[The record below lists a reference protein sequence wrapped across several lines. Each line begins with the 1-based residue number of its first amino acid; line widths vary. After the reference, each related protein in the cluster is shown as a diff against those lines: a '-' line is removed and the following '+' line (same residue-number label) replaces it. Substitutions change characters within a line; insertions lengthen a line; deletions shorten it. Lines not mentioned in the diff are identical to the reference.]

1 MLGKLREGPGT
12 CVRLWFCRQLIFL
25 MFLSFK
31 LLGVWRMDWKKRR
44 HQRKCKL
51 IYFASNTRFIIF
63 LSWFCPC
70 HITDCQLLN
79 LAAILYPSLP
89 ILLLSTLCSG
99 LQNSRFLICS
109 PHPHPAPSSFD
120 FAFFTDVFAYSQL
133 FLQTTFDCVTK
144 MIFLKQ
150 IRSCHF
156 SAWKYSVIWTIKF
169 TRKAMTNQ

>member
-1 MLGKLREGPGT
+1 MLGKLGEGPGT

-70 HITDCQLLN
+70 HITDSQLLN

-109 PHPHPAPSSFD
+109 PARPPLPAPRPIFIWLRLFYWCFCLQSVVSSD
-120 FAFFTDVFAYSQL
+120 HLWLCY
-133 FLQTTFDCVTK
+133 
-144 MIFLKQ
+144 
-150 IRSCHF
+150 
-156 SAWKYSVIWTIKF
+156 
-169 TRKAMTNQ
+169 